1 MVVWFQKE
9 TSSITGP
16 RHEKKKILWTWYE
29 YKAKVKKYEK
39 QNEEAKTENRSQHV
53 FGEAGIVGS
62 VSYCLQI

>member
-1 MVVWFQKE
+1 MK
-9 TSSITGP
+9 
-16 RHEKKKILWTWYE
+16 KKKILWTWYE

-39 QNEEAKTENRSQHV
+39 QNEEAKTENRSQHM